1 MPVSSFSTAFL
12 LLPNTQSEL
21 QPSLGLGGHNR
32 QQEPDS
38 KESDLARRDQQ
49 MLQIKRK
56 KTESCSED
64 KDQLSAGLLIAQETT
79 LEKNI
84 WDLRVRQK

>member
-1 MPVSSFSTAFL
+1 
-12 LLPNTQSEL
+12 
-21 QPSLGLGGHNR
+21 
-32 QQEPDS
+32 
-38 KESDLARRDQQ
+38 